1 MSKSNDDWYCS
12 TCLTSIF
19 SFNNFDNDIDFFFAL
34 YDFNLQGNFDAE
46 LLKQKKCSPFFDD
59 PETSH
64 LLMNSNLDSDTEGRL
79 FKRRL
84 T

>member
-1 MSKSNDDWYCS
+1 M
-12 TCLTSIF
+12 
-19 SFNNFDNDIDFFFAL
+19 
-34 YDFNLQGNFDAE
+34 QGNFDAE
-46 LLKQKKCSPFFDD
+46 LLKQKKSSPFFDD

-79 FKRRL
+79 FKGRL